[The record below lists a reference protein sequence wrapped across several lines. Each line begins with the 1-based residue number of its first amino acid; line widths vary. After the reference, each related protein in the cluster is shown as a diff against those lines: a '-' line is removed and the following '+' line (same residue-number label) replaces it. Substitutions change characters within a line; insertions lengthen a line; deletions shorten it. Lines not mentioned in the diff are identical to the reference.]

1 VRVVVD
7 FENGGIA
14 MKIVAAPV
22 AVVLLS
28 GGAFAQG
35 TACTGQV
42 VTKTGPNGKTLSLC
56 MDGKYSTCLR
66 DAQRLGWPYAEAKK
80 NCDRRKA
87 AGAVK

>member
-14 MKIVAAPV
+14 MKVVVALF

-28 GGAFAQG
+28 GKAFAQG
-35 TACTGQV
+35 TACTGPV

-66 DAQRLGWPYAEAKK
+66 DAQRLGWPYVEVKK